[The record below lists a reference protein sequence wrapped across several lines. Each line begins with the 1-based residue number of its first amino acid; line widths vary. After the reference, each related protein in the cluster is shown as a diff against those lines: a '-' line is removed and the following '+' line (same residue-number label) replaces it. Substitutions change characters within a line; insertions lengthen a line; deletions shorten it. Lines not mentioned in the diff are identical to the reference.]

1 MNLLQQIQAA
11 SSSEPIAKF
20 FDYKGKKYEF
30 FVKVLPASEVEA
42 IGERGLK
49 KKNKDAEMS
58 FRSRMISAAVVDED
72 GKGIPF
78 NIARSMP
85 NALSMA
91 FWKAVSEVN
100 DIEQGDDEDDS
111 EGKDSLGTDDSD

>member
-11 SSSEPIAKF
+11 SSSEPVPKDF
-20 FDYKGKKYEF
+20 HYKNTHYKF

-49 KKNKDAEMS
+49 KKNKDAEMA
-58 FRSRMISAAVVDED
+58 FRSRMIAAAVIDED

-78 NIARSMP
+78 GIVRNMP

-91 FWKAVSEVN
+91 FWKVVSEVN
-100 DIEQGDDEDDS
+100 DIEQGDEEDD
-111 EGKDSLGTDDSD
+111 EPGKDLPQTVDSD